1 MHFKPFEP
9 FPINSKFINPDGSNW
24 AGGFTS
30 TVEPSSYLSKYV
42 PTSNA
47 FSASASALKGGSR
60 RKKNN
65 MKIYNRMGKRSSKRM
80 SKRMG
85 KVRRGSKR
93 RMGTRRMTR
102 RRGLSRRPMRGG
114 VGNWI
119 KGVSANVT
127 GYSMPGGN
135 LQANESYLAN
145 PTYLKTL
152 NRNI

>member
-1 MHFKPFEP
+1 MSFKPFEP
-9 FPINSKFINPDGSNW
+9 FPINSKFINSDGSNW

-30 TVEPSSYLSKYV
+30 TSEPSSYLSKYV

-65 MKIYNRMGKRSSKRM
+65 MKIYNRMGKRMSKRM
-80 SKRMG
+80 S

-93 RMGTRRMTR
+93 RVGTRKRAGTR

-119 KGVSANVT
+119 TGVSANVA
-127 GYSMPGGN
+127 GYSMPGGP
-135 LQANESYLAN
+135 LPANESYLAN